1 MPTDAQPVT
10 IPDFLKW
17 KTERRRIAVLTAY
30 DFPSARL
37 LDAAGVDCILV
48 GDSLGTVVQGWE
60 TTLRVTIDQIIYHAE
75 MVARAARRALVVAD
89 LPFLS
94 YQVSPRQALKS
105 AGRIL
110 KETNCQAV
118 KLEGGRKMAATIKA
132 IVDADIPVM
141 GHVGLRPQAIR
152 RLGTYK
158 VQRSADEIMD
168 DALAVAESGAFAVVL
183 ECIPRELAAKITAQV
198 TIPTIG
204 IGAGPHCDGQVL
216 VFHDMLGMFEG
227 HRPKFVRQ
235 YADLGQQIKA
245 AVAGYVAD
253 VGEGRFPR
261 RNGEFSV
268 RSPSKEPCRPEAE
281 PHEPD
286 HPGRTREQAVR
297 SLRGR
302 RAATLAR
309 RGRGAGPE
317 RRGLGRSSPDAQ
329 QISRSWTVKNFMA
342 GIDFFNKVAAL
353 AEEEGHHPDLHLEG
367 YRQVTIVLWT
377 HAVGGLTENDF
388 ILAAKINQVPVQVR
402 RLTAVVD
409 RQELT
414 IGESCRGHMIRR

>member
-1 MPTDAQPVT
+1 MPDEAQPVT
-10 IPDFLKW
+10 IPDFHTW
-17 KTERRRIAVLTAY
+17 KIDRRRIAVLTAY

-37 LDAAGVDCILV
+37 VDSAGVDCILV

-60 TTLRVTIDQIIYHAE
+60 TTLRVTIDQVIYHAE

-152 RLGTYK
+152 SLGSYK
-158 VQRSADEIMD
+158 VQRSADQIMD
-168 DALAVAESGAFAVVL
+168 DAQAVAESGAFAVVL
-183 ECIPRELAAKITAQV
+183 ECIPRELAATITAQL

-204 IGAGPHCDGQVL
+204 IGAGPQCDGQVL
-216 VFHDMLGMFEG
+216 VYHDVLGMFEG

-235 YADLGQQIKA
+235 YADLSQQIKA

-253 VGEGRFPR
+253 VVDGRFPR
-261 RNGEFSV
+261 E
-268 RSPSKEPCRPEAE
+268 
-281 PHEPD
+281 
-286 HPGRTREQAVR
+286 
-297 SLRGR
+297 
-302 RAATLAR
+302 
-309 RGRGAGPE
+309 
-317 RRGLGRSSPDAQ
+317 
-329 QISRSWTVKNFMA
+329 M
-342 GIDFFNKVAAL
+342 
-353 AEEEGHHPDLHLEG
+353 
-367 YRQVTIVLWT
+367 
-377 HAVGGLTENDF
+377 
-388 ILAAKINQVPVQVR
+388 
-402 RLTAVVD
+402 
-409 RQELT
+409 
-414 IGESCRGHMIRR
+414 ESFR